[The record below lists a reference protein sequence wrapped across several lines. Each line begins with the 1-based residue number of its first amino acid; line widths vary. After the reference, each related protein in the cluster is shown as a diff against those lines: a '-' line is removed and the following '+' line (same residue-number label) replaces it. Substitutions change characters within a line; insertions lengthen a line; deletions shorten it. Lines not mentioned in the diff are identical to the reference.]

1 MKKFLMS
8 IITILLLILTYFVI
22 FKNIS
27 ISKWTSK
34 NVKDVKELDSSLTEK
49 IDTAKQLNNQEYPEK
64 VSTLEKSIK
73 QLKIAK
79 ERYETKL
86 EYAPDGIDLS
96 VVKTKEYKIERL
108 WIALQNYAL
117 SEEIELK
124 LEIVDTTIEDV
135 YDINVTATGEYS
147 SIADFI
153 SDIEKDDTLSFKI
166 LNFKLLPSTVSSS
179 QTTEKQTTNKTES
192 TNTTTEKKE
201 ENNTTNSNSTAE
213 TNTVENTETKKEE
226 TPVQTTTVTVNKL
239 TATFKIENVAIDFN

>member
-8 IITILLLILTYFVI
+8 IMTILLLVLTYLIV

-27 ISKWTSK
+27 ILKWTSK
-34 NVKDVKELDSSLTEK
+34 NINDVKKLDSSLTEK
-49 IDTAKQLNNQEYPEK
+49 IDTAKQLNNQEFPEK

-79 ERYETKL
+79 ERYEAKV
-86 EYAPDGIDLS
+86 EYAPEGIDLS

-124 LEIVDTTIEDV
+124 LEIVDTSVENV

-147 SIADFI
+147 SIADFV
-153 SDIEKDDTLSFKI
+153 SDIEKDDTLAFKI

-179 QTTEKQTTNKTES
+179 QTTEKKNTTNAENTKTNTENKTE
-192 TNTTTEKKE
+192 EK
-201 ENNTTNSNSTAE
+201 
-213 TNTVENTETKKEE
+213 TETKKEE
-226 TPVQTTTVTVNKL
+226 TPVQTTTVTVDKL